1 MIQSRHL
8 RRNTHWTVCSPKKTY
23 KKSRKKRRQY
33 SQGCRQVCRYQPR
46 PPPADL
52 AKDLEYPTAIDTDYN
67 AIPPPVFADSVNAR
81 TILPCKM
88 AIINTHISALRKKAE
103 AGQITISDAVNLAIH
118 EEMLRDPSTTSNFT
132 TSSLMFD

>member
-1 MIQSRHL
+1 MLAQEDL
-8 RRNTHWTVCSPKKTY
+8 QEVKKEAKTVVKDAVRFTDTSPD
-23 KKSRKKRRQY
+23 
-33 SQGCRQVCRYQPR
+33 
-46 PPPADL
+46 PPADL